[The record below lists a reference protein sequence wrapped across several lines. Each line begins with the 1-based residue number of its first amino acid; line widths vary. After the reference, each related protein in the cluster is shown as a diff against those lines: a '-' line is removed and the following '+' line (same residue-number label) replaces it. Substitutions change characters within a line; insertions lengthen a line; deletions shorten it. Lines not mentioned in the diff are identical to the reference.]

1 MALKITLK
9 ANERM
14 IIGGAVVTNGSS
26 RSDLV
31 IENNVPVLRERDILS
46 EQEAT
51 SPCRRVYFV
60 IQLMY
65 VDEKNIAE
73 HHRLYWELVREV
85 LAAAPSTKG
94 LIDNMNEH
102 ILAGNHYQALKLA
115 KQLIDFEQEVISRV
129 H

>member
-14 IIGGAVVTNGSS
+14 IIGGAVVTNGNS

-46 EQEAT
+46 ERDAN

-65 VDEKNIAE
+65 VDEKNISE
-73 HHRLYWELVREV
+73 HHRLYWEIIREV
-85 LAAAPSTKG
+85 LAAAPSSRA
-94 LIDNMNEH
+94 LIDQMNEH

-115 KQLIDFEQEVISRV
+115 KQLIDYEQEVISRV